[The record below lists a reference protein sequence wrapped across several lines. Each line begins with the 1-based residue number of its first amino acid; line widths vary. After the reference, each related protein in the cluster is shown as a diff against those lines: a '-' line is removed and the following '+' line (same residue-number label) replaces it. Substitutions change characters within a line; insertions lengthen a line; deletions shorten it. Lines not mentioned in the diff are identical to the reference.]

1 MLSSPVV
8 ERLTLTPTDQLGA
21 ASNREDL
28 SPKIEDLIDFKGVT
42 IEMSATT
49 APQVALNVTENAA
62 TEIKRF
68 MAGEEGLPETAGLRV
83 RVVPGGC
90 SGFQYSLNIEEESRQ
105 GDFIL
110 DEHGVKLFVDM
121 FSAQYLN
128 GVEIDYVTGVM
139 GSGFTFKNP
148 NATGSCGCG
157 TSFTA

>member
-1 MLSSPVV
+1 
-8 ERLTLTPTDQLGA
+8 
-21 ASNREDL
+21 
-28 SPKIEDLIDFKGVT
+28 
-42 IEMSATT
+42 MSATT
-49 APQVALNVTENAA
+49 APTVALNVTESAA
-62 TEIKRF
+62 NEIKKF
-68 MAGEEGLPETAGLRV
+68 MTNEEGLPETAGLRV

-110 DEHGVKLFVDM
+110 NEHGVRLFVDM

-128 GVEIDYVTGVM
+128 GVQIDYVTGVM
-139 GSGFTFKNP
+139 GSGFTFTNP

>member
-1 MLSSPVV
+1 
-8 ERLTLTPTDQLGA
+8 
-21 ASNREDL
+21 
-28 SPKIEDLIDFKGVT
+28 
-42 IEMSATT
+42 MSTQT
-49 APQVALNVTENAA
+49 APTETLGVATAAPTITLNVTEPASV
-62 TEIKRF
+62 EIKKF
-68 MAGEEGLPETAGLRV
+68 MATEEGLPETSGLRV

-110 DEHGVKLFVDM
+110 NEHGVRLFVDM

-128 GVEIDYVTGVM
+128 GVQIDYVTGVM
-139 GSGFTFKNP
+139 GSGFTFTNP

>member
-1 MLSSPVV
+1 
-8 ERLTLTPTDQLGA
+8 
-21 ASNREDL
+21 
-28 SPKIEDLIDFKGVT
+28 
-42 IEMSATT
+42 MSTT
-49 APQVALNVTENAA
+49 APTAPTETTGAPTAPSVALNVTESAA
-62 TEIKRF
+62 SEIKRF
-68 MAGEEGLPETAGLRV
+68 MAGEEGLPESSGLRV

-105 GDFIL
+105 GDYIL
-110 DEHGVKLFVDM
+110 DEKGVRLFVDM

-157 TSFTA
+157 SSFTA

>member
-1 MLSSPVV
+1 MSTQTTQTGAPGV
-8 ERLTLTPTDQLGA
+8 PTAGP
-21 ASNREDL
+21 S
-28 SPKIEDLIDFKGVT
+28 
-42 IEMSATT
+42 
-49 APQVALNVTENAA
+49 VALNVTEAA
-62 TEIKRF
+62 AVEIKKF
-68 MAGEEGLPETAGLRV
+68 MASEEGLPEASGLRV

-90 SGFQYSLNIEEESRQ
+90 SGFQYSLNVEEESRQ

-110 DEHGVKLFVDM
+110 NEHGVRLFVDM

-128 GVEIDYVTGVM
+128 NVEIDYVTGVM

>member
-1 MLSSPVV
+1 
-8 ERLTLTPTDQLGA
+8 
-21 ASNREDL
+21 
-28 SPKIEDLIDFKGVT
+28 
-42 IEMSATT
+42 MSANIGTT
-49 APQVALNVTENAA
+49 TPAPTGAPVTPSVNLSVTEPAA
-62 TEIKRF
+62 TEIKKF
-68 MAGEEGLPETAGLRV
+68 MSSEEGLPENAGLRV

-110 DEHGVKLFVDM
+110 DDKGVRLFVDM

-128 GVEIDYVTGVM
+128 GVEIDYVTNVM

-157 TSFTA
+157 SSFTA

>member
-1 MLSSPVV
+1 
-8 ERLTLTPTDQLGA
+8 
-21 ASNREDL
+21 
-28 SPKIEDLIDFKGVT
+28 
-42 IEMSATT
+42 MSANTNTT
-49 APQVALNVTENAA
+49 ATETPAGAPPAPSMTLIVTEPAA
-62 TEIKRF
+62 AEIKKF
-68 MAGEEGLPETAGLRV
+68 MASEEGLPETSGLRV

-110 DEHGVKLFVDM
+110 NEHGVRLFVDM

-128 GVEIDYVTGVM
+128 GVQIDYVTGVM
-139 GSGFTFKNP
+139 GSGFTFTNP